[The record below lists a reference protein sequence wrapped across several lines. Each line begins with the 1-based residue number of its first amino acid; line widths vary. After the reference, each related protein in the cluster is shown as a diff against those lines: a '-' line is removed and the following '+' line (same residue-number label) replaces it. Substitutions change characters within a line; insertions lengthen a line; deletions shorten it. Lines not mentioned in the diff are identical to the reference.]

1 MEKNKQAEIL
11 KRVLQLEKQ
20 ITNKNCSLE
29 RLLVEQYTSAP
40 VPPTCKTVV
49 REYPEIIPEVQV
61 DKVKAIV
68 PSLIF
73 WPWFLIYYFGIW
85 SKEKKADIE
94 RIRNSEEYKAKCAAL
109 DAEFDKQQESFNKEY
124 EEKKRIYDTETLP
137 QYEKAL
143 HEWEEQHKEKVD
155 KTRKELHAAQ
165 KELHEIYNTTKIVP
179 VQYRN
184 ITALQ
189 YICDM
194 VSTSDYDVKEAIES
208 YDKKTQRDLNVMQI
222 QAQQTANELA
232 YEQNALLDKQ
242 NAIASKARR
251 DANIASAIGAVQH
264 HNTNKTL
271 KKFFGK

>member
-1 MEKNKQAEIL
+1 MEKNQQAEIL
-11 KRVLQLEKQ
+11 RRVLELERQ
-20 ITNKNCSLE
+20 IANTNCALE
-29 RLLVEQYTSAP
+29 RLLVEQYVGTP
-40 VPPTCKTVV
+40 VPPTCEMVV
-49 REYPEIIPEVQV
+49 REYPEIIPEVQF
-61 DKVKAIV
+61 DMVKAIV

-94 RIRNSEEYKAKCAAL
+94 RIRNSEEYKARCAAL
-109 DAEFDKQQESFNKEY
+109 DAEFDNQQESFNKEY

-143 HEWEEQHKEKVD
+143 REWEEQHKEKVD

-165 KELHEIYNTTKIVP
+165 KELHEIYNTSKIVP

-194 VSTSDYDVKEAIES
+194 VSSSDYDIKEAIES
-208 YDKKTQRDLNVMQI
+208 YDKKTQRDLNVIQI

-271 KKFFGK
+271 KKFFEK

>member
-11 KRVLQLEKQ
+11 KRVLELEKR
-20 ITNKNCSLE
+20 IVDKNRALE
-29 RLLVEQYTSAP
+29 RLLVEQYAGVP
-40 VPPTCKTVV
+40 VPPTCEMVV
-49 REYPEIIPEVQV
+49 REYPEIKPEVQF

-85 SKEKKADIE
+85 NKEKKADIE
-94 RIRNSEEYKAKCAAL
+94 RIRNSEEYKAKCATL
-109 DAEFDKQQESFNKEY
+109 DAEFDKQQEIFNKEY

-143 HEWEEQHKEKVD
+143 HEWKTQHKEKVNA
-155 KTRKELHAAQ
+155 TREELHAAQ

-189 YICDM
+189 YISDM
-194 VSTSDYDVKEAIES
+194 VSSSDYDVKEAIES
-208 YDKKTQRDLNVMQI
+208 YDKKTQRDLNAMQI
-222 QAQQTANELA
+222 QAQQEANELA